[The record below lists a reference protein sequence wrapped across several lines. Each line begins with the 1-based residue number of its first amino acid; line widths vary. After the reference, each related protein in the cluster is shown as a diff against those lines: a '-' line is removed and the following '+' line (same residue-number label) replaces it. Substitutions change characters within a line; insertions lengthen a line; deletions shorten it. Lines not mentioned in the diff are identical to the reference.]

1 MAKSATITISSVNP
15 TKEYLTNMTA
25 RKTILSILTIAML
38 AAVVVVGGYTK
49 PTQAEDNATT
59 ANRFIRVTGTGSAA
73 GAPDIAY
80 MGIGVDSSDADINV
94 ALADNNSRIETIKAA
109 LGELGIAS
117 TDVRTD
123 YFNIWQDKG
132 YYEPMMGG
140 EPPVG
145 TFRINHTLVVI
156 VRDASKV
163 GQVLG
168 TVIDAG
174 ANVVNYVN
182 FDIADRGALEADA
195 RVDALA
201 DARDRAQQLAD
212 QIGAQLGEVVSV
224 VEYSGSYYGPFYG
237 GGGGGGGFAASNP
250 PISEGTLSVN
260 VQLEVTF
267 SIQ

>member
-1 MAKSATITISSVNP
+1 MSI
-15 TKEYLTNMTA
+15 
-25 RKTILSILTIAML
+25 RKTILSILTIAIL
-38 AAVVVVGGYTK
+38 AAAVVVGGYAK
-49 PTQAEDNATT
+49 PTQAQDNTPA
-59 ANRFIRVTGTGSAA
+59 ASRFIRVTGLGDAA

-80 MGIGVDSSDADINV
+80 MGIGVDSSDTDINV
-94 ALADNNSRIETIKAA
+94 ALADNNTRIEAIKAA
-109 LGELGIAS
+109 LGELGIEP

-132 YYEPMMGG
+132 YYDPAIVSDA
-140 EPPVG
+140 PPA
-145 TFRINHTLVVI
+145 TFRINHTMVVV
-156 VRDASKV
+156 VRDVSKV

-182 FDIADRGALEADA
+182 FDIADRAALESDA
-195 RVDALA
+195 RVEALA

-212 QIGAQLGEVVSV
+212 QIGAELGEVISV
-224 VEYSGSYYGPFYG
+224 VEYSNNGYYGPAYNMVG
-237 GGGGGGGFAASNP
+237 GGGGGGVGSSNP
-250 PISEGTLSVN
+250 PISEGTLAVN